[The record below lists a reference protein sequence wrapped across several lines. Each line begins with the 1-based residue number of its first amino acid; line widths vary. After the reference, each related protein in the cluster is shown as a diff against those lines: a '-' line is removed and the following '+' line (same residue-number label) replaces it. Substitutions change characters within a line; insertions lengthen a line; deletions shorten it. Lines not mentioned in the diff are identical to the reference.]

1 MKKLIYLLL
10 FSVSHFGLMASGNL
24 ASSPSPV
31 AKTTCSNGGTNIE
44 SNRLTLSDEQKKIVS
59 DAVVSM
65 NRRYDPVEKMLF
77 STIRGYNYHTD
88 ATKGEFHDIRA
99 SFSYALQL
107 LDSEDKQSIQ
117 RAFEVLDKT
126 ISLQEQ
132 DTTSRYCGVWP
143 YYLEEPIKTKKSP
156 VDLNWADF
164 NGVTLLDI
172 WMGYQDEIPAQL
184 KFKIKNALVL
194 AAKSIQKRNITL
206 SYTNIAIMGTYV
218 SYMVSHL
225 FDLPEMKGYAV
236 DRLNRFYQFT
246 LKEKGF
252 LEYNSPHYTVIALD
266 ELFRM
271 KSHIIEPVARQQID
285 SLYSIGWE
293 TIARHYHKPSGQ
305 WAGPHSRSYST
316 LVTPA
321 FKSMLYYA
329 SNGLLDVGKDVK
341 PNDIRI
347 RHRIPA
353 HLMHYFLTPEY
364 PRTETEVLRTTG
376 TCYMTDKYALS
387 TVNYSSFWNQRRPF
401 LIYWGNVANPNY
413 LQLRFLHDL
422 YDFSSATFYS
432 QQKENS
438 VVAGVGFITNGGDKH
453 ISIDK
458 LQQGKFKGK
467 DLRLRFE
474 FGNVKSPDELAI
486 PEHSTD
492 LFSIHLDELKFSLQ
506 LLQAEFEGLQGY
518 WEKGGDG
525 KNSWI
530 DFVFYSGEE
539 KEFDLNKMNKA
550 IAAFTFEIIKTGDKS
565 TSRKTGISEQNG
577 KLKIDWKGLKLELP
591 VKPQNP
597 RNSYKL

>member
-1 MKKLIYLLL
+1 MVKKFPVLLIFYFL
-10 FSVSHFGLMASGNL
+10 
-24 ASSPSPV
+24 
-31 AKTTCSNGGTNIE
+31 TNFFAP
-44 SNRLTLSDEQKKIVS
+44 NRGFANENIWYGEKIKCEKLVFSDEEKKIVS
-59 DAVVSM
+59 DAVENL
-65 NRRYDPVEKMLF
+65 NRRYDPGEKLIT
-77 STIRGYNYHTD
+77 SRIKGYNYHTD
-88 ATKGEFHDIRA
+88 AIKAEFHDVRA

-107 LDSEDKQSIQ
+107 LDLSDKPSTQ
-117 RAFEVLDKT
+117 RAYEVLDKT
-126 ISLQEQ
+126 LSLQEQ
-132 DTTSRYCGVWP
+132 DTTSKYCGVWP
-143 YYLEEPIKTKKSP
+143 YYLEEPVKTKKSP

-172 WMGYQDEIPAQL
+172 WMGYRDQMPAELQS
-184 KFKIKNALVL
+184 KIKNALVL
-194 AAKSIQKRNITL
+194 AAKSIQKRDVTL

-218 SYMVSHL
+218 TYMVSHL
-225 FDLPEMKGYAV
+225 FDLYDMQKYAT
-236 DRLNRFYQFT
+236 DRLQRFYQFT

-252 LEYNSPHYTVIALD
+252 LEYNSPAYTVIALN

-271 KSHIIEPVARQQID
+271 KAHIVEPVARQQID

-293 TIARHYHKPSGQ
+293 TVARHYHKPTGQ

-316 LVTPA
+316 LVSPA
-321 FKSMLYYA
+321 FKSMLHFA
-329 SNGLLDVGKDVK
+329 SNGLIHAGKDVK

-347 RHRIPA
+347 RHQIPA
-353 HLMHYFLTPEY
+353 HLLHYFLTPKY

-401 LIYWGNVANPNY
+401 LVYWGNVESPDY
-413 LQLRFLHDL
+413 LQVRFLHDL

-432 QQKENS
+432 QQKES
-438 VVAGVGFITNGGDKH
+438 SIVAGVGFITNGGDKH
-453 ISIDK
+453 ISIDRLK
-458 LQQGKFKGK
+458 QGKFKAK

-486 PEHSTD
+486 PKLPHD
-492 LFSIHLDELKFSLQ
+492 LVSINLNEMKFNIQ
-506 LLQAEFEGLQGY
+506 LLQAEFEGLNGY

-550 IAAFTFEIIKTGDKS
+550 IAAFTFEVIKMGDKS
-565 TSRKTGISEQNG
+565 TSG
-577 KLKIDWKGLKLELP
+577 KAVMSDQDGMIKIDWKGLKLELP
-591 VKPQNP
+591 VKPLNP
-597 RNSYKL
+597 RDSYKL